1 MSLAMTSERAPH
13 YDGRLSPVYLSDS
26 FFLDLYAML
35 GKETYSSIKGDLH

>member
-26 FFLDLYAML
+26 FFLDLYAVL